1 MFQAVLSATKG
12 RTEVV
17 EAPRGQSLREVGGK
31 QKTSEEGEEEVVTV
45 IGQGAGWTAASTAA
59 QKNLNT
65 GGKKKRFYY
74 WIKHRLT
81 LIVGALLTQT
91 EK

>member
-17 EAPRGQSLREVGGK
+17 EAPWGQSLREVGGK

-45 IGQGAGWTAASTAA
+45 IGQGAGWTAASTAV

-65 GGKKKRFYY
+65 GGKNRFYY